1 LAHAAGIH
9 QAKTSHRE
17 RTIKIL
23 LVDDHGL
30 FREGITLLL
39 KSVDPGIDVLH
50 AGTGADALQQI
61 TRERFDMMFLD
72 LGLPDRP
79 GLEVLTELKALA
91 PELPVVVLSGHEERD
106 TVLDAIR
113 RGAMGFI
120 PKSSEDPQ
128 LLWHALKMAA
138 SGAVTVPA
146 SITHSGSGA
155 QPSAPPSARST
166 TEALGLTSRQWDVLR
181 LLVQGMPNK
190 SIARRLD
197 IAETTARGYVSDLLA
212 AFRVTNRTQLVIEV
226 ARRGIDTSPPAS
238 AQ

>member
-1 LAHAAGIH
+1 M
-9 QAKTSHRE
+9 
-17 RTIKIL
+17 
-23 LVDDHGL
+23 

-39 KSVDPGIDVLH
+39 KSVDPSIEVTH
-50 AGTGADALQQI
+50 AGTAADMLRKVTQE
-61 TRERFDMMFLD
+61 TPDLVFLD
-72 LGLPDRP
+72 LGLPDQP
-79 GLEVLTELKALA
+79 GLDALSEIKTQA

-106 TVLDAIR
+106 TVLEAIR

-146 SITHSGSGA
+146 SVTQVGVGA
-155 QPSAPPSARST
+155 QAQPAPGATRPRSDS
-166 TEALGLTSRQWDVLR
+166 LGLTTRQWDVLR

-226 ARRGIDTSPPAS
+226 ARRGIDTSLPS
-238 AQ
+238 S